1 MVNKLFTSQL
11 QQPLLAVSST
21 PMPSLPFFC
30 GQPPNS
36 VAVSVLLHEFQRKH
50 IHILLQLLR

>member
-1 MVNKLFTSQL
+1 MVNKPFMSQL

-36 VAVSVLLHEFQRKH
+36 VAVSVLLHEFQGKH
-50 IHILLQLLR
+50 IHILLQLL